1 MSPIYTRIKTII
13 KIFHRHKWTTVAHD
27 MSHDAL
33 EELEAAI
40 SQLEVAIKLHE
51 NIGDFVK

>member
-1 MSPIYTRIKTII
+1 
-13 KIFHRHKWTTVAHD
+13 

-51 NIGDFVK
+51 NIGDFAK

>member
-1 MSPIYTRIKTII
+1 
-13 KIFHRHKWTTVAHD
+13 

-33 EELEAAI
+33 EELEDAI

-51 NIGDFVK
+51 NIGILLNELV